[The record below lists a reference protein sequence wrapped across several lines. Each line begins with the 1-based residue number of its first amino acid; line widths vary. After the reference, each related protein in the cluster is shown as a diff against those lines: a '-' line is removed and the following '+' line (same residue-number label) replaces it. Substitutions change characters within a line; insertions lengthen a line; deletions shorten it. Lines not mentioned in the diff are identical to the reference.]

1 MLEKFMMSKKQRY
14 HTNSISR
21 KFLLYLGS
29 IVIVFVTII
38 TTLSFNGA
46 KQELEQV
53 VENNLKLLSES
64 IYQSMTNSMLSGV
77 PEHVQDAEKEAKKL
91 PNIDFLHIAKSK
103 NIISDFGLH
112 ETFTTDPEI
121 LKVFLSK
128 KAHLHEING
137 DKHQMKILKPF
148 IAEKKC
154 LSCHTSVH
162 EGDVLGVMDLRVS
175 LDESDNNI
183 AYFTTMISLSNIF
196 ISLMLVATVL
206 FLLNKL
212 VSAPL
217 HKMIDIIK
225 ELSSGN
231 RDLAKRV
238 TIQSNDE
245 LGTIAESFN
254 RYLDKIEENYKQE
267 RTFIEE
273 AQQTINKAKH
283 GCYNEIITA
292 HIHSQTLNEFKNS
305 VNEMLTATKQNF
317 SKLNSVLEQYTH
329 HNYKTEITLDN
340 VEPKGAFAVLVSHIN
355 QLKDVITEML
365 IENKK
370 TSLQLNNF
378 SDILLENVAAVN
390 QTTLTTESSLQNVN
404 KALSHITENITHN
417 RDNVTKMANF
427 SKDVTTSAKQGEAL
441 ANQTV
446 QAMEE
451 INEQVLAINEA
462 ISIIDQIAFQ
472 TNILSLNAA
481 VEAATA
487 GEAGKGFAVVA
498 SEVRNLAA
506 KSTEAAH
513 KIKELV
519 ELASGKTTDGK
530 EIAHQMIEGYSKL
543 IHNISSTVQHI
554 HEIETASHEQ
564 SKAIEEIGKTVSE
577 VTRQTKFNAEATKKT
592 QNVAVE
598 TDKMAKYAVNKID
611 EKEFEGKEDITIS
624 T

>member
-1 MLEKFMMSKKQRY
+1 MSEKKRY
-14 HTNSISR
+14 QNSISR

-29 IVIVFVTII
+29 IVIVFVALV
-38 TTLSFNGA
+38 TTLSFSGA
-46 KQELEQV
+46 KQELEKAV
-53 VENNLKLLSES
+53 KGNLKVVSES

-77 PEHVQDAEKEAKKL
+77 PEYVQDAEKQAKQL
-91 PNIDFLHIAKSK
+91 PNVDFLHIAKSK
-103 NIISDFGLH
+103 NIINDFGLH
-112 ETFTTDPEI
+112 ETFTSDPEI

-128 KAHLHEING
+128 KEHYHEISG

-154 LSCHTSVH
+154 LSCHTSAH

-175 LDESDNNI
+175 LDESDKNI
-183 AYFTTMISLSNIF
+183 TYFTTMISLSNIF
-196 ISLMLVATVL
+196 LSLMLVAAVL

-217 HKMIDIIK
+217 HKMISIIK

-231 RDLAKRV
+231 RDLTKRV
-238 TIQSNDE
+238 TVQSNDE

-254 RYLDKIEENYKQE
+254 RYLSQIEENHKQE
-267 RTFIEE
+267 RAFIEE
-273 AQQTINKAKH
+273 AQQTINKATH
-283 GCYNEIITA
+283 GCYSEVINA
-292 HIHSQTLNEFKNS
+292 HTQSQTLTEFKNS
-305 VNEMLTATKQNF
+305 VNEMLTATEQNF
-317 SKLNSVLEQYTH
+317 GKLNSVLAEYTR
-329 HNYKTEITLDN
+329 HNYKTELRLDN
-340 VEPKGAFAVLVSHIN
+340 VEPDGAFAVLVAHIN
-355 QLKDVITEML
+355 QLKDVITDML
-365 IENKK
+365 IENKR
-370 TSLQLNNF
+370 TSLQLNSF

-390 QTTLTTESSLQNVN
+390 QTTMTTESSLQNVN

-427 SKDVTTSAKQGEAL
+427 SKDVTTSAKQGESL
-441 ANQTV
+441 AAQTV
-446 QAMEE
+446 EAMEE

-462 ISIIDQIAFQ
+462 ISVIDQIAFQ

-506 KSTEAAH
+506 KSAEAAH

-530 EIAHQMIEGYSKL
+530 EIAHQMIEGYDKL
-543 IHNISSTVQHI
+543 IQNISSTVQHI

-592 QNVAVE
+592 QSVAVE
-598 TDKMAKYAVNKID
+598 TDKMAKYAVQKID
-611 EKEFEGKEDITIS
+611 EKEFEGKEDIVV
-624 T
+624 

>member
-1 MLEKFMMSKKQRY
+1 MSEKKRY
-14 HTNSISR
+14 QNSISR

-29 IVIVFVTII
+29 IVIVFVTLV
-38 TTLSFNGA
+38 TTLSFSGA
-46 KQELEQV
+46 KQELEKAV
-53 VENNLKLLSES
+53 KGNLKVLSES
-64 IYQSMTNSMLSGV
+64 VYQSMTNSMLSGI
-77 PEHVQDAEKEAKKL
+77 PEYVRDAEEQAKQL
-91 PNIDFLHIAKSK
+91 PNVDFLHIAKSK
-103 NIISDFGLH
+103 NIINDFGLH
-112 ETFTTDPEI
+112 ETFTSDPEI

-128 KAHLHEING
+128 KEHLHEIIG
-137 DKHQMKILKPF
+137 EKHQMKILKPF

-175 LDESDNNI
+175 LDESDKNI
-183 AYFTTMISLSNIF
+183 TYFTTMISLSNIF
-196 ISLMLVATVL
+196 LSLMLVAAVL
-206 FLLNKL
+206 FLLNRL

-217 HKMIDIIK
+217 HKMITVIK
-225 ELSSGN
+225 DLSSGN
-231 RDLAKRV
+231 RDLTKRV
-238 TIQSNDE
+238 AVQSNDE

-254 RYLDKIEENYKQE
+254 TYLCKIEENYKQE
-267 RTFIEE
+267 RAFIEK
-273 AQQTINKAKH
+273 ARQTINKAKH
-283 GCYNEIITA
+283 GYYSEIITA
-292 HIHSQTLNEFKNS
+292 HTQSQTLTDFKNS
-305 VNEMLTATKQNF
+305 VNEMLTATEQNF
-317 SKLNSVLEQYTH
+317 GKLNSVLEEYTC
-329 HNYKTEITLDN
+329 HNYKTELKLEN
-340 VEPKGAFAVLVSHIN
+340 VEPDGAFAVLVEHIN
-355 QLKDVITEML
+355 QLKDVITDML

-370 TSLQLNNF
+370 TSLQLNSF

-390 QTTLTTESSLQNVN
+390 QTTMTTESSLQNVN

-441 ANQTV
+441 ATQTV
-446 QAMEE
+446 EAMEE

-462 ISIIDQIAFQ
+462 ISVIDQIAFQ

-506 KSTEAAH
+506 KSAEAAH

-530 EIAHQMIEGYSKL
+530 EIAHQMIEGYDKL
-543 IHNISSTVQHI
+543 IQNISSTVQHI

-577 VTRQTKFNAEATKKT
+577 VTRQTKCNAEATKKT
-592 QNVAVE
+592 QSVAIE
-598 TDKMAKYAVNKID
+598 TDKMAKYAVQKID
-611 EKEFEGKEDITIS
+611 EKEFEGKEDIIV
-624 T
+624 

>member
-1 MLEKFMMSKKQRY
+1 MSEKKKYQ
-14 HTNSISR
+14 NSISR

-29 IVIVFVTII
+29 IVIVFVALV
-38 TTLSFNGA
+38 TTLSFSGA
-46 KQELEQV
+46 KQELEKV
-53 VENNLKLLSES
+53 VKSNLKVLSES

-77 PEHVQDAEKEAKKL
+77 PEYVQDAEKQAKKL
-91 PNIDFLHIAKSK
+91 PNVDFLHIAKSK
-103 NIISDFGLH
+103 NIINDFGLH
-112 ETFTTDPEI
+112 EAFTSDPEI

-128 KAHLHEING
+128 KEHLHEING
-137 DKHQMKILKPF
+137 KKHQMKILKPF
-148 IAEKKC
+148 IAQKKC
-154 LSCHTSVH
+154 LICHTSVH

-175 LDESDNNI
+175 LDASDKNI
-183 AYFTTMISLSNIF
+183 TYFTTMISLSNIF
-196 ISLMLVATVL
+196 LSLMLVAAVL

-217 HKMIDIIK
+217 HKMIAVIK

-231 RDLAKRV
+231 RDLTKRV
-238 TIQSNDE
+238 TVQSNDE
-245 LGTIAESFN
+245 LGTVAESFN
-254 RYLDKIEENYKQE
+254 AYLSQIEENHKQE
-267 RTFIEE
+267 RAFIEK

-283 GCYNEIITA
+283 GCYSEVITA
-292 HIHSQTLNEFKNS
+292 HTQSQTLTEFKNS
-305 VNEMLTATKQNF
+305 VNEMLTATEQNF
-317 SKLNSVLEQYTH
+317 GKLNSVLAEYTR
-329 HNYKTEITLDN
+329 HNYKTKLRLDN
-340 VEPKGAFAVLVSHIN
+340 VEPNGAFAVLVAHIN
-355 QLKDVITEML
+355 QLKDVITDML

-370 TSLQLNNF
+370 TSLQLNSF

-390 QTTLTTESSLQNVN
+390 QTTMTTESSLQNVN

-441 ANQTV
+441 ATQTV
-446 QAMEE
+446 EAMEE

-462 ISIIDQIAFQ
+462 ISVIDQIAFQ

-506 KSTEAAH
+506 KSAEAAH

-530 EIAHQMIEGYSKL
+530 EIAHQMIEGYDKL
-543 IHNISSTVQHI
+543 IQNISSTVQHI

-577 VTRQTKFNAEATKKT
+577 VTRQTKSNAEATKKT
-592 QNVAVE
+592 QSVAVE
-598 TDKMAKYAVNKID
+598 TDKMAKYAVQKIN
-611 EKEFEGKEDITIS
+611 EKEFEGKENIAV
-624 T
+624 

>member
-1 MLEKFMMSKKQRY
+1 MSEKKRY
-14 HTNSISR
+14 KNSINR

-29 IVIVFVTII
+29 IVIVFVALV
-38 TTLSFNGA
+38 TTLSFSGA
-46 KQELEQV
+46 KQELEKAV
-53 VENNLKLLSES
+53 KSNLKVLSES

-77 PEHVQDAEKEAKKL
+77 PEYVQDAEEQAKQL
-91 PNIDFLHIAKSK
+91 PNVDFLHIAKSK
-103 NIISDFGLH
+103 NIINDFKLQ

-128 KAHLHEING
+128 QEQLYDVNEK
-137 DKHQMKILKPF
+137 KHQMKILKPF
-148 IAEKKC
+148 IAQKKC
-154 LSCHTSVH
+154 LTCHTSVH

-175 LDESDNNI
+175 LDASDKNI

-196 ISLMLVATVL
+196 LSLMLVATVL

-212 VSAPL
+212 VSSPL
-217 HKMIDIIK
+217 HKMITIVQG
-225 ELSSGN
+225 LSSGN
-231 RDLAKRV
+231 RDLTKRV

-245 LGTIAESFN
+245 LGTIAEKFN
-254 RYLDKIEENYKQE
+254 IYLDKIEKNYQQE
-267 RTFIEE
+267 RIFIEK

-292 HIHSQTLNEFKNS
+292 STDSQILTEFKND
-305 VNEMLTATKQNF
+305 VNEMLAATEQNF
-317 SKLNSVLEQYTH
+317 SKLNSVLEEYTK
-329 HNYKTEITLDN
+329 HNYKTELKLDN
-340 VEPKGAFAVLVSHIN
+340 VEPNGAFAILVKHIN
-355 QLKDVITEML
+355 QLKDVITNML
-365 IENKK
+365 VENKK
-370 TSLQLNNF
+370 TSLQLNSF

-390 QTTLTTESSLQNVN
+390 KTTMTTESSLQNVN
-404 KALSHITENITHN
+404 KALSHITKNITHN
-417 RDNVTKMANF
+417 RDNVTKMANY

-441 ANQTV
+441 ATQTV
-446 QAMEE
+446 EAMEE

-462 ISIIDQIAFQ
+462 ISVIDQIAFQ

-506 KSTEAAH
+506 KSAEAAH

-519 ELASGKTTDGK
+519 ERASGKTTDGK
-530 EIAHQMIEGYSKL
+530 EIAHQMIEGYNKL
-543 IHNISSTVQHI
+543 IQNISSTIQHI

-577 VTRQTKFNAEATKKT
+577 VTRQTKSNAEATKKT
-592 QNVAVE
+592 QSVAVE
-598 TDKMAKYAVNKID
+598 TDKMAKYAVQKIN
-611 EKEFEGKEDITIS
+611 EKEFEGKENIAV
-624 T
+624 

>member
-1 MLEKFMMSKKQRY
+1 MSEKKRY
-14 HTNSISR
+14 QNSISR

-29 IVIVFVTII
+29 IVIVFVTLV
-38 TTLSFNGA
+38 TTLSFSGA
-46 KQELEQV
+46 KQELEKAV
-53 VENNLKLLSES
+53 KGNLKVLSES
-64 IYQSMTNSMLSGV
+64 VYQSMTNSMLSGI
-77 PEHVQDAEKEAKKL
+77 PEYVRDAEEQAKQL
-91 PNIDFLHIAKSK
+91 PNVDFLHIAKSK
-103 NIISDFGLH
+103 NIINDFGLH
-112 ETFTTDPEI
+112 ETFTSDPEI

-128 KAHLHEING
+128 KEHLHEIIG
-137 DKHQMKILKPF
+137 EKHQMKILKPF

-175 LDESDNNI
+175 LDESDKNI
-183 AYFTTMISLSNIF
+183 TYFTTMISLSNIF
-196 ISLMLVATVL
+196 LSLMLVAAVL

-217 HKMIDIIK
+217 HKMITVIK
-225 ELSSGN
+225 DLSSGN
-231 RDLAKRV
+231 RDLTKRV
-238 TIQSNDE
+238 AVQSNDE

-254 RYLDKIEENYKQE
+254 TYLCKIEENYKQE
-267 RTFIEE
+267 RAFIEK
-273 AQQTINKAKH
+273 ARQTINKAKH
-283 GCYNEIITA
+283 GYYSEIITA
-292 HIHSQTLNEFKNS
+292 HTQSQTLTDFKNS
-305 VNEMLTATKQNF
+305 VNEMLTATEQNF
-317 SKLNSVLEQYTH
+317 GKLNSVLEEYTC
-329 HNYKTEITLDN
+329 HNYKTELKLDN
-340 VEPKGAFAVLVSHIN
+340 VEPDGAFAVLVEHIN
-355 QLKDVITEML
+355 QLKDVITDML

-370 TSLQLNNF
+370 TSLQLNSF

-390 QTTLTTESSLQNVN
+390 QTTMTTESSLQNVN

-441 ANQTV
+441 ATQTV
-446 QAMEE
+446 EAMEE

-462 ISIIDQIAFQ
+462 ISVIDQIAFQ

-506 KSTEAAH
+506 KSAEAAH

-530 EIAHQMIEGYSKL
+530 EIAHQMIEGYDKL
-543 IHNISSTVQHI
+543 IQNISSTVQHI

-577 VTRQTKFNAEATKKT
+577 VTRQTKCNAEATKKT
-592 QNVAVE
+592 QSVAIE
-598 TDKMAKYAVNKID
+598 TDKMAKYAVQKID
-611 EKEFEGKEDITIS
+611 EKEFEGKEDIIV
-624 T
+624 

>member
-1 MLEKFMMSKKQRY
+1 MSEKKRY
-14 HTNSISR
+14 QNSISR

-29 IVIVFVTII
+29 IVIVFVTLV
-38 TTLSFNGA
+38 TTLSFSGA
-46 KQELEQV
+46 KQELEKAV
-53 VENNLKLLSES
+53 KGNLKVLSES
-64 IYQSMTNSMLSGV
+64 VYQSMTNSMLSGI
-77 PEHVQDAEKEAKKL
+77 PEYVRDAEEQAKQL
-91 PNIDFLHIAKSK
+91 PNVDFLHIAKSK
-103 NIISDFGLH
+103 NIINDFGLH
-112 ETFTTDPEI
+112 ETFTSDPEI

-128 KAHLHEING
+128 KEHLHEIIG
-137 DKHQMKILKPF
+137 EKHQMKILKPF

-175 LDESDNNI
+175 LDESDKNI
-183 AYFTTMISLSNIF
+183 TYFTTMISLSNIF
-196 ISLMLVATVL
+196 LSLMLVAAVL

-217 HKMIDIIK
+217 HKMITVIK
-225 ELSSGN
+225 DLSSGN
-231 RDLAKRV
+231 RDLTKRV
-238 TIQSNDE
+238 AVQSNDE

-254 RYLDKIEENYKQE
+254 TYLCKIEENYKQE
-267 RTFIEE
+267 RAFIEK
-273 AQQTINKAKH
+273 ARQTINKAKH
-283 GCYNEIITA
+283 GYYSEIITA
-292 HIHSQTLNEFKNS
+292 HTQSQTLTDFKNS
-305 VNEMLTATKQNF
+305 VNEMLTATEQNF
-317 SKLNSVLEQYTH
+317 GKLNSVLEEYTC
-329 HNYKTEITLDN
+329 HNYKTELKLEN
-340 VEPKGAFAVLVSHIN
+340 VEPDGAFAVLVEHIN
-355 QLKDVITEML
+355 QLKDVITDML

-370 TSLQLNNF
+370 TSLQLNSF

-390 QTTLTTESSLQNVN
+390 QTTMTTESSLQNVN

-441 ANQTV
+441 ATQTV
-446 QAMEE
+446 EAMEE

-462 ISIIDQIAFQ
+462 ISVIDQIAFQ

-506 KSTEAAH
+506 KSAEAAH

-530 EIAHQMIEGYSKL
+530 EIAHQMIEGYDKL
-543 IHNISSTVQHI
+543 IQNISSTVQHI

-577 VTRQTKFNAEATKKT
+577 VTRQTKCNAEATKKT
-592 QNVAVE
+592 QSVAIE
-598 TDKMAKYAVNKID
+598 TDKMAKYAVQKID
-611 EKEFEGKEDITIS
+611 EKEFEGKEDIIV
-624 T
+624 